1 MSLFFLVFKFKYI
14 ISTSNELRRGKKVC
28 EENVYYDGVDKK
40 KATIMIN
47 IGL

>member
-1 MSLFFLVFKFKYI
+1 MSFFLGYSTSNYI

-28 EENVYYDGVDKK
+28 EENVYEDGAHKK
-40 KATIMIN
+40 QATIMTN